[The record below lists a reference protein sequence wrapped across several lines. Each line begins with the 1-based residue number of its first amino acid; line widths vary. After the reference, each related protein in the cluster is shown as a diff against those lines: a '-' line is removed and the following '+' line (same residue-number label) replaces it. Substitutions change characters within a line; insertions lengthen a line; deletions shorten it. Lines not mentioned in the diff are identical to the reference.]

1 MLCVSA
7 ITSIRIK
14 IEDMRASAGWYY
26 AVHDEHEHTC
36 AHSCAQSFVHTRRI
50 GRTEQV
56 DK

>member
-14 IEDMRASAGWYY
+14 IEDMCASAGSVMWCMMNMNIH
-26 AVHDEHEHTC
+26 AR
-36 AHSCAQSFVHTRRI
+36 SCAQSFVHTRRI